1 MRALLQRVTCASVEV
16 NETVVGSIN
25 SGLVIF
31 IGVAANDT
39 SSDAEFIVN
48 KSTNLRIF
56 SDKQGKFNL
65 SALDVGAELLIV
77 SQFTL
82 MADTLKGRRPSFIE
96 AAPPDFA
103 EKLFNQAVEM
113 YRNTGLNVQ
122 TGLFQQHMLV
132 KICNDG
138 PVTIMLDSKSAVKK
152 LT

>member
-1 MRALLQRVTCASVEV
+1 M
-16 NETVVGSIN
+16 
-25 SGLVIF
+25 
-31 IGVAANDT
+31 AANDT